1 MKFICFCRSG
11 LAHFEALELL
21 STQSALVLQT
31 MSGGNEKVLE
41 QIDGYFQVH
50 DNDDDLEHQF
60 DSLTTNETNDDH
72 QQIPTLD
79 VLSQRFTAYQTQLR
93 STVSVDKILE
103 VYESAEQF
111 LKEWDWMDTELDQ
124 KVRRRTFVVHSLFFS
139 SFLDIIR

>member
-1 MKFICFCRSG
+1 MELACFSHSG

-21 STQSALVLQT
+21 SNQSALVLQT
-31 MSGGNEKVLE
+31 MSSGNEKVLE
-41 QIDGYFQVH
+41 QINGYFQVN

-72 QQIPTLD
+72 RQIPTLD

-93 STVSVDKILE
+93 STVPVDKLLE

-124 KVRRRTFVVHSLFFS
+124 KVRRRTFLFQSLSFS
-139 SFLDIIR
+139 VF